1 MIGPGPLP
9 PRSLARTHTA
19 AFSEIPSGLFHM
31 VAPHAMEALPR
42 PIHNQANCHVK
53 SNNGQDPKSNIF
65 SCKGEKGVGGKEE
78 KKINNG

>member
-1 MIGPGPLP
+1 
-9 PRSLARTHTA
+9 
-19 AFSEIPSGLFHM
+19 M

-65 SCKGEKGVGGKEE
+65 SCKGEKGEGGKEKGGGE
-78 KKINNG
+78 KINNGELNKIGLKQILVCSL